1 MLKPPLTRLVPR
13 LLRVSAEVL
22 NLCRFRS
29 SSILEFTPSFAAVSF
44 PLRGEGRHSMCARV
58 RVARTIAKFTD
69 RLRAEDLLSV
79 AGLSSLVVRVSHL
92 VRALAA
98 CVR

>member
-1 MLKPPLTRLVPR
+1 MLSWAMTVTPEIRGETRRERWMLKPPLTRLVPR

-44 PLRGEGRHSMCARV
+44 PQRRGALFDV
-58 RVARTIAKFTD
+58 R
-69 RLRAEDLLSV
+69 
-79 AGLSSLVVRVSHL
+79 GSSRRSNDCEVH
-92 VRALAA
+92 
-98 CVR
+98 